1 MKKSKTGIKRSYKQK
16 IKRFNNINKKRNKNK
31 SKSIRNSYSSS
42 KSIKRLHRI
51 VQGHIN
57 NFMNKCLNGSK
68 EQKRTFK
75 RKKD

>member
-1 MKKSKTGIKRSYKQK
+1 MKKSKIDIKKFYKQK
-16 IKRFNNINKKRNKNK
+16 IKRFSSTNKKRNKNK
-31 SKSIRNSYSSS
+31 SKNTRNSCSSS

-57 NFMNKCLNGSK
+57 NFMNKCLNGRK